1 MSTKI
6 SISAWNVASKINTRS
21 AQAAALIALALLVF
35 AACGGGGAPSV
46 TDTPPVILT
55 TVTSS
60 PSPSPLTASPTATPF
75 PTRSVESL
83 EWLESTV
90 NVPPLPSPF
99 QDPIPDPGLQEV
111 IETALP
117 EFGGEYSVVVR
128 NLLDGRYAAF
138 NESRVYYG
146 ASLFKS
152 SLMYEAFIQRDA
164 GELDFAMEV
173 TLEEEYVD
181 WDLGTLEF
189 LGLEEGDIITVEDAI
204 RAMTIVSDTPTAVLI
219 QDLIGF
225 EADQTLL
232 ELGITDTQFLN
243 RSLPATAD
251 GMTRLFT
258 AIAAGQGVTDDSR
271 LDMLNLMRQEHFG
284 GGVFAGAPAGT
295 AIAHKTGSFANA
307 THDVAIVWGPAGPYI
322 IAVMTD
328 ASYTFD
334 PIRDV
339 AAAVWAYFDGLS

>member
-1 MSTKI
+1 M
-6 SISAWNVASKINTRS
+6 NTRP
-21 AQAAALIALALLVF
+21 AQATALITLALLVF
-35 AACGGGGAPSV
+35 AACGGSSTPSV

-55 TVTSS
+55 TVTPL
-60 PSPSPLTASPTATPF
+60 PSPPPVSASPTATPF

-90 NVPPLPSPF
+90 NVPPLPAPF
-99 QDPIPDPGLQEV
+99 QDPIPDPALREV

-117 EFGGEYSVVVR
+117 DFGGEYSVVVH

-138 NESRVYYG
+138 NEKQVYYG

-152 SLMYEAFIQRDA
+152 SLMYEAFIQREA

-173 TLEEEYVD
+173 TLDEEYVAY
-181 WDLGTLEF
+181 DLGTLEF
-189 LGLEEGDIITVEDAI
+189 LGLEEGDIITIEDAI

-225 EADQTLL
+225 KADQTLL
-232 ELGITDTQFLN
+232 KLGIEDTQFLN
-243 RSLPATAD
+243 SRLPATAD
-251 GMTRLFT
+251 GMARLFT
-258 AIAAGQGVTDDSR
+258 AIASGEGVSDESR

-284 GGVFAGAPAGT
+284 GGVIAGTPAGT

-307 THDVAIVWGPAGPYI
+307 AHDVAIVWGPTGPYI
-322 IAVMTD
+322 IAVMTN
-328 ASYTFD
+328 ASYNFD
-334 PIRDV
+334 PVRDV
-339 AAAVWAYFDGLS
+339 AAAVSAYFESLS

>member
-1 MSTKI
+1 
-6 SISAWNVASKINTRS
+6 
-21 AQAAALIALALLVF
+21 L
-35 AACGGGGAPSV
+35 
-46 TDTPPVILT
+46 
-55 TVTSS
+55 
-60 PSPSPLTASPTATPF
+60 
-75 PTRSVESL
+75 ESL
-83 EWLESTV
+83 EWLESTL

-99 QDPIPDPGLQEV
+99 QDPVDDPALRDV

-117 EFGGEYSVVVR
+117 EYGGEYSVVVHH
-128 NLLDGRYAAF
+128 LLDGRYAEF
-138 NESRVYYG
+138 NQSKVYYG

-152 SLMYEAFIQRDA
+152 SLMYEAFIQRDS

-173 TLEEEYVD
+173 ELTEEYVAY
-181 WDLGTLEF
+181 DLGTLEF

-225 EADQTLL
+225 AADQTLL
-232 ELGITDTQFLN
+232 ALGIEDTQFLN

-258 AIAAGQGVTDDSR
+258 AIASGEGVTDQSR

-284 GGVFAGAPAGT
+284 GGVIAGTPAGT

-307 THDVAIVWGPAGPYI
+307 THDVAIVWGPTGPYI

-328 ASYTFD
+328 ASYTFN

-339 AAAVWAYFDGLS
+339 AAAVWAYFESLS